1 MERSTRHHF
10 GSSVGLIIGLVTVVA
25 ATVAVMAFVK
35 HARPASEWFFDD
47 WDEIVGM

>member
-10 GSSVGLIIGLVTVVA
+10 GSSVGLIISLVTVVA

-35 HARPASEWFFDD
+35 HERTAWKWLYDD